1 MFMGLKEIVTSC
13 KAAIFDLDGTLIDS
27 MNVWSD
33 IDKEFFA
40 SHNLVFDP
48 EYQKNIGHKGL
59 REIAIYT
66 KERYKLTESIDEII
80 SIWMSMAREHYS
92 SKIPLKEGAVPFL
105 EFLESKNIKMAIAT
119 SNSLELTDLVL
130 THHDIKKYFSKIVT
144 VNELKT
150 NKESPDI
157 YLSISNFFSLKPSEC
172 VVFEDLIVGIET
184 AKKAGFK
191 AIAVKDAA
199 SIDNIDALNKKADL
213 VIDTFN
219 I

>member
-1 MFMGLKEIVTSC
+1 MGLKEIVVSS

-66 KERYKLTESIDEII
+66 KKRYKLTESVDEII
-80 SIWMSMAREHYS
+80 SIWMSMAKEHYS
-92 SKIPLKEGAVPFL
+92 SKITLKEGVVPFL
-105 EFLESKNIKMAIAT
+105 EFLKSRNIKMAIAT

-130 THHDIKKYFSKIVT
+130 IHHDIKKYFSKIVT

-157 YLSISNFFSLKPSEC
+157 YLHISDSFNLKPSEC
-172 VVFEDLIVGIET
+172 VVFEDLLVSIQT

-191 AIAVKDAA
+191 TIAVKDDA
-199 SIDNIDALNKKADL
+199 SLDNLKVLSKEADL
-213 VIDTFN
+213 LIGCFN

>member
-1 MFMGLKEIVTSC
+1 MGLKEIVTNS

-27 MNVWSD
+27 MNVWND
-33 IDKEFFA
+33 IDEDFFA
-40 SHNLVFDP
+40 SHNLAFDP

-59 REIAIYT
+59 KEIAIYT
-66 KERYKLTESIDEII
+66 KERYKLIESVDEII
-80 SIWMSMAREHYS
+80 SIWMNMAKEHYS
-92 SKIPLKEGAVPFL
+92 SKIPLKEGVVPFL
-105 EFLESKNIKMAIAT
+105 EFLESKNIKMGIAT

-157 YLSISNFFSLKPSEC
+157 YLCISSFFGLKPSEC

-191 AIAVKDAA
+191 TIAVKDAA
-199 SIDNIDALNKKADL
+199 SIDNLDALNKKADL
-213 VIDTFN
+213 VIDTFD